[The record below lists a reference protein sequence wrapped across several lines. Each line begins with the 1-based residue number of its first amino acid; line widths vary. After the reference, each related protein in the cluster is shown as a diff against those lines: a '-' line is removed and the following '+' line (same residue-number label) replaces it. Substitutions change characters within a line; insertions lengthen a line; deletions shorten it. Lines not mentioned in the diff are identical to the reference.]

1 MVSAKEKRIVQR
13 LEQIKERAAEEN
25 ARQQTRAGVTMGDL
39 AEEAAQLGLE
49 LAGLKKEKG

>member
-49 LAGLKKEKG
+49 LAGLKEKG

>member
-1 MVSAKEKRIVQR
+1 MASAKEKRIVQR

-25 ARQQTRAGVTMGDL
+25 ARQQTKGGVSMGDL